1 VLICS
6 SHTISGVMPGAPEVT
21 RHGFE
26 ERVNACAEAG
36 FDGMCLHVR
45 DHAKWRAEGRDD
57 AWMRAVLDRHA
68 MAVPAVEFLA
78 DWHDGT
84 DDADQTL
91 AAALAAARCFG
102 ADVLNVG
109 ADIAGRGV
117 PPRDLA
123 RPFVRLCERAA
134 DAGVRIALEVLA
146 WGSVS
151 DLDAATV
158 LLDAAHGTAGSG
170 RPGLVVDCWHVFRG
184 GRIGL
189 DDLRRLDPALILGV
203 QLNDAPAGVAGPP
216 PVDTMRRLF
225 CGHGTFDITG
235 FLRAVRGALPAA
247 PVAVEVIAPEVAAL
261 PLDVAARRAATS
273 ARTALASA
281 GLADAVA
288 GTGGRPGAR

>member
-1 VLICS
+1 MLICS
-6 SHTISGVMPGAPEVT
+6 SHTISGVMPGAPVVT

-26 ERVNACAEAG
+26 ARVRACAEAG
-36 FDGMCLHVR
+36 FDGMCLHIR
-45 DHAKWRAEGRDD
+45 DHAKQRAEGRDD
-57 AWMRAVLDRHA
+57 GWMRAVLDRHA

-91 AAALAAARCFG
+91 AEALAATRCFG
-102 ADVLNVG
+102 AEMLNVG
-109 ADIAGRGV
+109 ADLAGRGV
-117 PPRDLA
+117 PPCDLV

-151 DLDAATV
+151 DLGAATV

-184 GRIGL
+184 GRISLG
-189 DDLRRLDPALILGV
+189 DLRRLDPALILGV

-216 PVDTMRRLF
+216 PVDTMRRQF
-225 CGHGTFDITG
+225 CGEGTFDLPG
-235 FLRAVRGALPAA
+235 FLRAVSGALPAA

-261 PLDVAARRAATS
+261 PLDVAAHRASSS
-273 ARTALASA
+273 ALTTLVAA
-281 GLADAVA
+281 GLADAVTGA
-288 GTGGRPGAR
+288 GGRPGAR